1 MHMEGKLIMSSNES
15 NNIDTL
21 DGGMGHM
28 IKRLGVSIS
37 GAQKGAIERFYN
49 INMVNLTDP
58 ELVQNAHISFLNAG
72 SNVITTNNYA
82 VVPKCLRIKEHMD
95 DNARVTLLKEI
106 SLGYKSKTVAQILA
120 EEGFFKN
127 SEATT
132 EKVYMQ

>member
-1 MHMEGKLIMSSNES
+1 MGGKQIMSSSVFNDV
-15 NNIDTL
+15 DTL

-106 SLGYKSKTVAQILA
+106 SLGDKSKTVAQILA